1 MPNSSTLSTLALV
14 AFMAAAFYL
23 LIIRPQ
29 RRRQQAIQKT
39 MSELEPGTRVMLG
52 SGLFGTVVSVGE
64 KQIVLEI
71 SPGAQLTVL
80 KQAVARVV
88 TESDEDIEE
97 PEDEDEDEEQEGIQD
112 APSVSADPMIGDV
125 RRPSGTEAAPPPSET
140 KPETGVSE
148 GEPRAGSTGVKD

>member
-14 AFMAAAFYL
+14 ALMAAAFYF

-29 RRRQQAIQKT
+29 RKRQQAVQKT
-39 MSELEPGTRVMLG
+39 MSELEPGTRVMLS

-71 SPGAQLTVL
+71 SPGAELTVL

-88 TESDEDIEE
+88 TDADEDLEETDEDDE
-97 PEDEDEDEEQEGIQD
+97 PEDIDGD
-112 APSVSADPMIGDV
+112 ALTQPEAWPGETRQSN
-125 RRPSGTEAAPPPSET
+125 GTEPVSPPPAIDS
-140 KPETGVSE
+140 ETGVSE

>member
-14 AFMAAAFYL
+14 ALMVAAFYM
-23 LIIRPQ
+23 LILRPQ
-29 RRRQQAIQKT
+29 RKRQQAMQRT
-39 MSELEPGTRVMLG
+39 MSELEPGARVMLG

-80 KQAVARVV
+80 KQAIARVV
-88 TESDEDIEE
+88 TEDDEDVEE
-97 PEDEDEDEEQEGIQD
+97 PEDEDTEDEPEGSDSQPLTQD
-112 APSVSADPMIGDV
+112 EPVPGEG
-125 RRPSGTEAAPPPSET
+125 RQPSGTERVPPPHHIE
-140 KPETGVSE
+140 PETGVSE

>member
-1 MPNSSTLSTLALV
+1 MPNSSTLSTLMLV
-14 AFMAAAFYL
+14 ALMAAAFYF

-29 RRRQQAIQKT
+29 RKRQQAMQKT
-39 MSELEPGTRVMLG
+39 MSELEPGTRVMLS

-71 SPGAQLTVL
+71 SPGAELTVL

-88 TESDEDIEE
+88 TDADEDLEETDEDDE
-97 PEDEDEDEEQEGIQD
+97 PEDIDGD
-112 APSVSADPMIGDV
+112 ALTQPEAWPGETRQSN
-125 RRPSGTEAAPPPSET
+125 GTEPVSPPPAIDS
-140 KPETGVSE
+140 ETGVSE

>member
-14 AFMAAAFYL
+14 ALMAAAFYF

-29 RRRQQAIQKT
+29 RKRQQAVQKT

-71 SPGAQLTVL
+71 SPGAELTVL

-88 TESDEDIEE
+88 TDADEDLEGPDEEDDE
-97 PEDEDEDEEQEGIQD
+97 PEDIDGD
-112 APSVSADPMIGDV
+112 ALTHPEA
-125 RRPSGTEAAPPPSET
+125 RRGEARQPNGTEPVSPPPAIDS
-140 KPETGVSE
+140 ETGVSE

>member
-14 AFMAAAFYL
+14 ALMAAAFYF

-29 RRRQQAIQKT
+29 RKRQQAMQKT
-39 MSELEPGTRVMLG
+39 MSELEPGARVMLS

-80 KQAVARVV
+80 KQAIARVV
-88 TESDEDIEE
+88 TDADEDLE
-97 PEDEDEDEEQEGIQD
+97 EDEDEDEEPEGVDRD
-112 APSVSADPMIGDV
+112 AFSETEPESGEV
-125 RRPSGTEAAPPPSET
+125 RRTNGVEPAAPPTRIDS
-140 KPETGVSE
+140 ETGVSE
-148 GEPRAGSTGVKD
+148 GEPRAGSTGIKD

>member
-1 MPNSSTLSTLALV
+1 MPNSSTFSTLALV
-14 AFMAAAFYL
+14 ALMAAAFYF

-29 RRRQQAIQKT
+29 RKRQQAMHKT
-39 MSELEPGTRVMLG
+39 MSELEPGTRVMLS
-52 SGLFGTVVSVGE
+52 SGLFGTAVSVGE

-88 TESDEDIEE
+88 TDADEDLEE
-97 PEDEDEDEEQEGIQD
+97 PDEDDGPEDIDGD
-112 APSVSADPMIGDV
+112 ALTQPEAWPGETRQSN
-125 RRPSGTEAAPPPSET
+125 GTEPVSPPPAIDS
-140 KPETGVSE
+140 ETGVSE

>member
-1 MPNSSTLSTLALV
+1 MPNSSTFSTLALV
-14 AFMAAAFYL
+14 ALMAAAFYF

-29 RRRQQAIQKT
+29 RKRQQAVQKT
-39 MSELEPGTRVMLG
+39 MSELEPGTRVMLS
-52 SGLFGTVVSVGE
+52 SGLFGTAVSVGE

-88 TESDEDIEE
+88 TDADEDLEE
-97 PEDEDEDEEQEGIQD
+97 PDEDDGPEDIDGD
-112 APSVSADPMIGDV
+112 ALTQPEAWPGETRQSN
-125 RRPSGTEAAPPPSET
+125 GTEPVSPPPAIDS
-140 KPETGVSE
+140 ETGVSE

>member
-1 MPNSSTLSTLALV
+1 MPNSSTLSTLTLV
-14 AFMAAAFYL
+14 ALMAAAFYF

-29 RRRQQAIQKT
+29 RKRQQAVQKT

-52 SGLFGTVVSVGE
+52 SGLFGTVVTVGE

-80 KQAVARVV
+80 KQAIARVV
-88 TESDEDIEE
+88 TDADEDVEEADDEDDE
-97 PEDEDEDEEQEGIQD
+97 PEDVEGD
-112 APSVSADPMIGDV
+112 ALTQTGSGLAETH
-125 RRPSGTEAAPPPSET
+125 RPNGTEPATSSPVIDS
-140 KPETGVSE
+140 ETGVSE

>member
-1 MPNSSTLSTLALV
+1 MPNSSTFSTLALV
-14 AFMAAAFYL
+14 ALMAAAFYF

-29 RRRQQAIQKT
+29 RKRQQAMQKT
-39 MSELEPGTRVMLG
+39 MSELEPGTRVMLS
-52 SGLFGTVVSVGE
+52 SGLFGTAVSVGE

-88 TESDEDIEE
+88 TDADEDLEE
-97 PEDEDEDEEQEGIQD
+97 PDEDDGPEDIDGD
-112 APSVSADPMIGDV
+112 ALTQPEAWPGETRQSN
-125 RRPSGTEAAPPPSET
+125 GTEPVSPPPAIDS
-140 KPETGVSE
+140 ETGVSE

>member
-1 MPNSSTLSTLALV
+1 MPSSSTFSTLLLV
-14 AFMAAAFYL
+14 AMMAAAFYL
-23 LIIRPQ
+23 LILRPQ

-80 KQAVARVV
+80 KQAIARVV
-88 TESDEDIEE
+88 TESDEDVEE
-97 PEDEDEDEEQEGIQD
+97 PEDEDEEPEGIQD
-112 APSVSADPMIGDV
+112 APSISADPVIGDV
-125 RRPSGTEAAPPPSET
+125 RQPSGTEASLPSET

>member
-1 MPNSSTLSTLALV
+1 MPNSSTFSTLALV
-14 AFMAAAFYL
+14 ALMAAAFYF

-29 RRRQQAIQKT
+29 RRRQQAMQKT

-71 SPGAQLTVL
+71 SPGAELTVV

-88 TESDEDIEE
+88 TDADEDLEEPDEDDE
-97 PEDEDEDEEQEGIQD
+97 PEDIDRD
-112 APSVSADPMIGDV
+112 ALTQPEAWPGET
-125 RRPSGTEAAPPPSET
+125 RQPNGTEPVSPPPAIDS
-140 KPETGVSE
+140 ETGVSE
-148 GEPRAGSTGVKD
+148 GQPRAGSTGVKD

>member
-1 MPNSSTLSTLALV
+1 MPNSSTFSTLALV
-14 AFMAAAFYL
+14 ALMAAAFYF

-29 RRRQQAIQKT
+29 RKRQQAMQKT
-39 MSELEPGTRVMLG
+39 MSELEPGTRVMLS

-71 SPGAQLTVL
+71 SPGAELTVL

-88 TESDEDIEE
+88 TDADEDLEGPDEEDDE
-97 PEDEDEDEEQEGIQD
+97 PEDIDGD
-112 APSVSADPMIGDV
+112 ALP
-125 RRPSGTEAAPPPSET
+125 RPEAWPGEARQPNGTEPASPPPAIDS
-140 KPETGVSE
+140 ETGVSE

>member
-14 AFMAAAFYL
+14 ALMAAAFYF

-29 RRRQQAIQKT
+29 RKRQQAMQKT

-71 SPGAQLTVL
+71 SPGAQLTVI

-88 TESDEDIEE
+88 TEADEDLEE
-97 PEDEDEDEEQEGIQD
+97 PDDEDD
-112 APSVSADPMIGDV
+112 VSDDIDGGAGTQTGVGSAEARQPN
-125 RRPSGTEAAPPPSET
+125 GTEFGSPPNQIDS
-140 KPETGVSE
+140 ETGVSE

>member
-1 MPNSSTLSTLALV
+1 MPNSSTFSTLALV
-14 AFMAAAFYL
+14 ALMAAAFYF

-29 RRRQQAIQKT
+29 RKRQQAMQKT
-39 MSELEPGTRVMLG
+39 MSELEPGTRVMLS

-71 SPGAQLTVL
+71 SPGAELTVL

-88 TESDEDIEE
+88 TDADEDLEETDEDDE
-97 PEDEDEDEEQEGIQD
+97 PEDIDGD
-112 APSVSADPMIGDV
+112 ALTQPEAWPGETRQSN
-125 RRPSGTEAAPPPSET
+125 GTEPVSPPPAIDS
-140 KPETGVSE
+140 ETGVSE